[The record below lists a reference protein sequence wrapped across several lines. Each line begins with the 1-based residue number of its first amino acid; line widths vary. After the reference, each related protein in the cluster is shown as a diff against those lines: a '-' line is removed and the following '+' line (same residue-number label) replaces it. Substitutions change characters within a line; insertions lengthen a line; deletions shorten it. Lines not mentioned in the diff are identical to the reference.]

1 MNELIRRSSIEHARD
16 PVSLLGANARH
27 CGMPLGNR
35 LGKSST
41 AAKYCNATSVTGPH
55 RDRLTSN
62 DTA

>member
-1 MNELIRRSSIEHARD
+1 MNELIRRSSIEHARV

-27 CGMPLGNR
+27 RGMPLDNR
-35 LGKSST
+35 LGKSGT

-55 RDRLTSN
+55 RDRLTSY